1 MIAAHSSA
9 SARTCAPLAAAERLL
24 NLIQAAGSAGRQ
36 LRRWLSER
44 LERFDVSESELK
56 VLWLCAQPGPSG
68 GWVQG
73 ELAVAAGL
81 SPAQTSSI
89 VERLRQRG
97 LMTMKRSTIDRRR
110 AVWQLLTQGED
121 LLSRIRMGLESV
133 AHRLDALV
141 APEEQQ
147 AAAKLFDRLVDAADR
162 SAAIKPF
169 DPDEDPKAAA
179 GCAEG
184 KGGAA

>member
-1 MIAAHSSA
+1 M
-9 SARTCAPLAAAERLL
+9 TAAERLL

-36 LRRWLSER
+36 LRRWLTER
-44 LERFDVSESELK
+44 LARFDLSESELK
-56 VLWLCAQPGPSG
+56 VLWLCAQPRPSG

-73 ELAVAAGL
+73 ELAEAAGL
-81 SPAQTSSI
+81 SPAQTSSL

-97 LMTMKRSTIDRRR
+97 LMTMRRSTIDRRR
-110 AVWQLLTQGED
+110 AVWQLLSHGED
-121 LLSRIRMGLESV
+121 LLSRIRTGLESV

-147 AAAKLFDRLVDAADR
+147 AAAQLFDRLVDAAER

-169 DPDEDPKAAA
+169 DPEETEEAAE
-179 GCAEG
+179 CAVG